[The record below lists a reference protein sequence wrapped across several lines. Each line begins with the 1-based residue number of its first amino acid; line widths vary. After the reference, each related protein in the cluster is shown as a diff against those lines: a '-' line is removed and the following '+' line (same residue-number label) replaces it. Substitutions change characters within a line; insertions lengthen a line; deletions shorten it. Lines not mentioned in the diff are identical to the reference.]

1 MKGECWMT
9 TLRSRIYILILIAL
23 VTGCSAK
30 TYIEFNNRAV
40 LKHTFSMYIEPDNDT
55 FSQRFCKVF
64 KETLSWEQYL
74 YLPDNPQDADSI
86 MKISVRKN
94 GAQDFIVKLNI
105 KEKDTEQKYTVKV
118 KISVKQKEQQLETA
132 AKTLAYNLQQI
143 LDLPP
148 EINAATIYYH
158 LTDPSDGEVR

>member
-1 MKGECWMT
+1 MT
-9 TLRSRIYILILIAL
+9 TLRSRICILLLTALI
-23 VTGCSAK
+23 TGCSAK

-40 LKHTFSMYIEPDNDT
+40 LKHTFSIYIEPNNDT
-55 FSQRFCKVF
+55 ITQRFCKVF
-64 KETLSWEQYL
+64 KETLAWEQYL
-74 YLPDNPQDADSI
+74 YLPDSPQDADSI
-86 MKISVRKN
+86 MKIFVKKS
-94 GAQDFIVKLNI
+94 GDQDFVVKLNI
-105 KEKDTEQKYTVKV
+105 KEKDTEQKYTVEV
-118 KISVKQKEQQLETA
+118 KIGVRQKEQQLETA